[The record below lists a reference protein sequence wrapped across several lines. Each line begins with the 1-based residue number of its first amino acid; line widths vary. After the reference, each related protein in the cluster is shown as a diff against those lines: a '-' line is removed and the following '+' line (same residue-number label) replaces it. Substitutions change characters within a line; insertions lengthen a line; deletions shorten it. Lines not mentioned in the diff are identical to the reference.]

1 MDVGRRALIGKAL
14 AAGALAPASLM
25 LAGCS
30 SGNAEE
36 TIQCATDG
44 KSMARTKNPLEF
56 GALGDG
62 VNDDTA
68 AIQATYTSLLSEGGG
83 AIVLPPGRYHIPGHV
98 AFDQPGVSIISIGG
112 AVLGGGELRV
122 GPAEYANGMGGLD
135 YSGDAITGLVFDQDD
150 KYGSKR
156 SLVLRNVRGLEISR
170 NVFRSAGKA
179 IAAEEA
185 DGNSKFHTTAMIQIR
200 DNQFSGVMFGIYGD
214 TSAWDILSDWHITD
228 NYFNYCLDTS
238 VWLAC
243 TDGKNPGGIDGLS
256 LSGNTIFSMSHTART
271 DPGFVTKRYNIRL
284 GETNWLR
291 IVNNNFFEPG
301 LSAVYLDNP
310 RNFTFV
316 GNHIA
321 WPGQRKLGD
330 ALEIRNGSPVGVIEG
345 NTFSMWTRAAI
356 GLYDLKDFSRLE
368 IGQNGWQWSESP
380 TSWTGDEPLP
390 GYRVFASGDGIGY
403 PIVRDFQDT
412 GAYDSLKGE
421 RRQLCR
427 DIKTPGGGITGCYR
441 RDIQIG
447 DGTTIFN
454 VSDIAGRSSFGGL
467 ISVTAMSTS
476 DQALVASYLLFVSSQ
491 GSVCTVVESGGLT
504 DGEDAEHPSFEWSLT
519 DGALLARPV
528 GNAAGTYNFDAVGI
542 GTASPS

>member
-1 MDVGRRALIGKAL
+1 MASISRRALLNSAVVVGAAVEVSVL
-14 AAGALAPASLM
+14 ASACSDAEPSGHADTNPEAAGTSV
-25 LAGCS
+25 
-30 SGNAEE
+30 
-36 TIQCATDG
+36 
-44 KSMARTKNPLEF
+44 NPYSF
-56 GALGDG
+56 GAIGDG
-62 VNDDTA
+62 ANDDTSALQA
-68 AIQATYTSLLSEGGG
+68 AYDAAATRGGG
-83 AIVLPPGRYHIPGHV
+83 CVSLTRGRYFIPGGLEMHR
-98 AFDQPGVSIISIGG
+98 PGVSLTGSGG
-112 AVLGGGELRV
+112 AVIGGGEVRV
-122 GPAEYANGMGGLD
+122 GPAEYDGSGGAD
-135 YSGDAITGLVFDQDD
+135 FSSDHVSGIVFDRDD
-150 KYGSKR
+150 DYGGTR
-156 SLVLRNVRGLEISR
+156 CLVLRNVRGIDVSR
-170 NVFRSAGKA
+170 NLFRSAGKA
-179 IAAEEA
+179 IAIEAA
-185 DGNSKFHTTAMIQIR
+185 DGNRGFHTTAMVRISENR
-200 DNQFSGVMFGIYGD
+200 FTRLMFGVFAD
-214 TSAWDILSDWHITD
+214 TRDWDTLSDWHVTD
-228 NYFNYCLDTS
+228 NYFNYCADTS
-238 VWLAC
+238 VWIAS
-243 TDGKNPGGIDGLS
+243 TDQESSGGIDGLNFA
-256 LSGNTIFSMSHTART
+256 GNTVFSIGHSSR
-271 DPGFVTKRYNIRL
+271 DNPLFSKNRYNLRL
-284 GETNWLR
+284 GQTNWLR
-291 IVNNNFFEPG
+291 VVNNNFFEAG
-301 LSAVYLDNP
+301 VSAVYLHNP
-310 RNFTFV
+310 INLTFV

-491 GSVCTVVESGGLT
+491 GSVCTVVESGGFT